1 MKETTLC
8 YLERGDEVLLLHR
21 TKKPS
26 DPNEGKWIGVG
37 GKLERGE
44 TPEECMRREIEEE
57 TGLRATEYAYRGIV
71 DFFSDQWP
79 SERMHLFTVTG
90 WEGTLRECDEG
101 VLQWIPKG
109 TMDSLPMWEGDRVFL
124 RLLRENAPFFRLR
137 LVYEGEALVSTE
149 VVE

>member
-37 GKLERGE
+37 GKLEAGE
-44 TPEECMRREIEEE
+44 TPEDCMRREIAEE
-57 TGLRATEYAYRGIV
+57 TGLHATEYAYRGVV
-71 DFFSDQWP
+71 DFLSDAAP
-79 SERMHLFTVTG
+79 PERMHLFTVTA
-90 WEGTLRECDEG
+90 WEGEQHACDEG
-101 VLQWIPKG
+101 VLQWVPKA
-109 TMDSLPMWEGDRVFL
+109 TMETLPMWEGDRVFL

-137 LVYEGEALVSTE
+137 LTYEGETLVSADLL
-149 VVE
+149 